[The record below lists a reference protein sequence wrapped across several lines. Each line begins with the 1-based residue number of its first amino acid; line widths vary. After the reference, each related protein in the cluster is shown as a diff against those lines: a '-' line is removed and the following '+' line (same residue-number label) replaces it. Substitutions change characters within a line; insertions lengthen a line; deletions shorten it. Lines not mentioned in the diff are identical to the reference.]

1 MIVDNINTMDDL
13 AHCFDYPDSG
23 TPECA
28 KRAASSLAPLN
39 PRSAQALEKLGSW
52 IESNPIE
59 AEEHYTK
66 LFDLDPACTLH
77 VGYHLFGE
85 DYQRGALLAQ
95 LRVELRTAGVEENN
109 DLPDFLPLLLR
120 LLPRLGSD
128 EDRAALTNLLLL
140 PAIDRMVSDLG
151 RVQDPFAEL
160 VRSLALLLGASS
172 ASSASEEGRAAG
184 TQERM
189 ESHA

>member
-1 MIVDNINTMDDL
+1 MIAGNINTMDDI
-13 AHCFDYPDSG
+13 AHCFDYPDGVTS
-23 TPECA
+23 ECA
-28 KRAASSLAPLN
+28 KRAAASLAPFN
-39 PRSAQALEKLGSW
+39 SSTSQAFESLGTW
-52 IESNPIE
+52 IDEHPIE

-95 LRVELRTAGVEENN
+95 LRVELRTAGIEENN

-120 LLPRLGSD
+120 LLPRLPSD

-140 PAIDRMVSDLG
+140 PAIDRMVSDLH
-151 RVQDPFAEL
+151 RVSDPFAVL
-160 VRSLALLLGASS
+160 IRTLPQLLGDCTT
-172 ASSASEEGRAAG
+172 GAARPAP
-184 TQERM
+184 THERM